1 MLLIEDEHYNAL
13 LELMTEFENFSVGK
27 RRLVELR
34 QVSSEEI
41 LDNIEDISGMIRDN
55 GGSKERYDE
64 LVSVVGDSF
73 RKHIHG

>member
-34 QVSSEEI
+34 HIFGER

-55 GGSKERYDE
+55 GGSKER
-64 LVSVVGDSF
+64 
-73 RKHIHG
+73 R